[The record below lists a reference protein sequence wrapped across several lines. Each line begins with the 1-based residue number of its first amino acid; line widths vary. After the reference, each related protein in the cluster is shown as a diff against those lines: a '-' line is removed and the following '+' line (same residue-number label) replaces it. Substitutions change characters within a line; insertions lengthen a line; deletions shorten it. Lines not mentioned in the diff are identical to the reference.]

1 MEKSINET
9 LLFRFLDKETSEE
22 ENAAIL
28 QWVSDSEDNRTEFQ
42 RLHQTHHLSRLR
54 NLKAEIDVDEAWN
67 KLNSI
72 LPKVRTEKK
81 LIFPNILW
89 KVAASILL
97 VVAGGVGSLW
107 LNGAFQNRQQSAV
120 IELKAS
126 KGEKSQAILA
136 DGSHVWLN
144 SQTVLKYDA
153 LNPRKVTMEGE
164 AFFDVKKDH
173 EHPFEV
179 ITASGMKVIVT
190 GTKFN
195 LRSFA
200 DEPFVETTLEEGEV
214 HIEGANNEQ
223 LARLEPGQQ
232 ARYETGENK
241 ASVRNVSTEL
251 YSLWKNNE
259 LRFTD
264 ITFADL
270 IPRIERWYGVTI
282 TSNPAKKNNDKFTMT
297 IKTESLREL
306 LNMMQLTSK
315 FNYEIKG
322 EQVKINF

>member
-1 MEKSINET
+1 
-9 LLFRFLDKETSEE
+9 LLRFLNKETTPE
-22 ENAAIL
+22 ENEFIL
-28 QWVSDSEDNRTEFQ
+28 RWVSDSEDNRTEFQ
-42 RLHQTHHLSRLR
+42 QLHQAYHLSKLR
-54 NLKAEIDVDEAWN
+54 SLKADIDIDEAWE
-67 KLNSI
+67 KLNI
-72 LPKVRTEKK
+72 VLPKVRTRKNFIN
-81 LIFPNILW
+81 LNILW
-89 KVAASILL
+89 KVAASVLL
-97 VVAGGVGSLW
+97 VVAGGIGSLW
-107 LNGAFQNRQQSAV
+107 VSGYFSDQQKSAIV
-120 IELKAS
+120 ELKAS

-164 AFFDVKKDH
+164 AFFDIKKDH
-173 EHPFEV
+173 DHPFEV
-179 ITASGMKVIVT
+179 STTSGMKVIVT

-200 DEPFVETTLEEGEV
+200 DDPFIETTLEEGEV
-214 HIEGANNEQ
+214 LIEGVNNLQ
-223 LARLEPGQQ
+223 LAQLEPGQQ
-232 ARYETGENK
+232 AQYKAGENK

-264 ITFADL
+264 ISFADL

-282 TSNPAKKNNDKFTMT
+282 TSNSKQKNNDRFTMT